1 MKGWKE
7 TYTNIVLSEQPNQR
21 KLLKVARDLEK
32 AIDKT
37 GDLIKEIPEEM
48 EMINGDF
55 SEAYQELNSGQNSLE
70 YGIRHLEGDIR
81 DYFKEEVKE
90 QINELTVTFR
100 NKRHDHG
107 QSSAEKKG
115 AEFDRKQE
123 QKQIEVLLKMIG
135 KMDAIQKNKMQYNAE
150 VYGPQSKFSD
160 ALMAAE
166 SQLLDYYYAIED
178 GKYDGKVEVDK

>member
-1 MKGWKE
+1 MAYKTWKE
-7 TYTNIVLSEQPNQR
+7 AYKQSIGLKEAKYTNIHNRIKNIRNLDKKTADMIADIDPAVLAKVLQNLYPMFKAQR
-21 KLLKVARDLEK
+21 LVSSV
-32 AIDKT
+32 
-37 GDLIKEIPEEM
+37 EE
-48 EMINGDF
+48 N
-55 SEAYQELNSGQNSLE
+55 
-70 YGIRHLEGDIR
+70 
-81 DYFKEEVKE
+81 VE

-115 AEFDRKQE
+115 AEFNRKQE
-123 QKQIEVLLKMIG
+123 QKQIEVLLKMIS
-135 KMDAIQKNKMQYNAE
+135 KMDDIQKNKMQYNAE

>member
-7 TYTNIVLSEQPNQR
+7 TYTNIVLNEEYGFKEK
-21 KLLKVARDLEK
+21 KLVKDLEK

-37 GDLIKEIPEEM
+37 GDLIKKIPDDYEDS
-48 EMINGDF
+48 N
-55 SEAYQELNSGQNSLE
+55 AYQELAQGQNALE
-70 YGIRHLEGDIR
+70 YGIGILPGDFEN
-81 DYFKEEVKE
+81 YLNENKKE
-90 QINELTVTFR
+90 ISELAVTFR

-115 AEFDRKQE
+115 AEFNRKQE
-123 QKQIEVLLKMIG
+123 QKQIEVLLKMIS

-150 VYGPQSKFSD
+150 VYGPQSKFSE

-178 GKYDGKVEVDK
+178 GKYDGKVEVEK